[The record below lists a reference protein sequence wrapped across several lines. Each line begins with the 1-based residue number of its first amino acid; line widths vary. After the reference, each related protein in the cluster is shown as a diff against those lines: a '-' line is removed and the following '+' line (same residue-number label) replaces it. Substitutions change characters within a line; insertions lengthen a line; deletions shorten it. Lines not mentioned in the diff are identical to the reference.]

1 MKRGWHDDPWGQAS
15 KRWHDGSH
23 WTKTLSN
30 EDDPGP
36 PEELTFEPYEAPAD
50 ESDGAQGGRKEQE
63 WYARPLAGWKLWAAL
78 VGALIVGVGIG
89 VASAPDPSELDD
101 LNAQVAALQDD
112 LSSTQ
117 DELASTADE
126 RDAAQEEASRAKEQ
140 ARTADERAKT
150 AAEKAIASQQ
160 EDLDAREAQL
170 DSRQAD
176 IDQQVQ
182 TIKDNTITDGIWQVG
197 VDFEPGLYRAP
208 GGGLCYWARLNSA
221 DTGDIAD
228 NGLGKNPTVQLDS
241 GFFET
246 QDCGEWTKIG

>member
-15 KRWHDGSH
+15 KRWHDGQQ
-23 WTKTLSN
+23 WTKALSN
-30 EDDPGP
+30 EEDPGP
-36 PEELTFEPYEAPAD
+36 PETLEFEPYSVSSTEEGAGD
-50 ESDGAQGGRKEQE
+50 ESTKKD
-63 WYARPLAGWKLWAAL
+63 WYARPLAGWRLWAAIG
-78 VGALIVGVGIG
+78 GALVIGLVIG
-89 VASAPDPSELDD
+89 VASSSDTSQIED
-101 LNAQVAALQDD
+101 LNAQVGSLQED
-112 LSSTQ
+112 LSNTQ

-126 RDAAQEEASRAKEQ
+126 RDAAKEEAARAKEQ
-140 ARTADERAKT
+140 ARTADDRAEK
-150 AAEKAIASQQ
+150 AAEKAVASQQ
-160 EDLDAREAQL
+160 EDLDAREANL

-197 VDFEPGLYRAP
+197 VDFDPGLYRAP
-208 GGGLCYWARLNSA
+208 GGGLCYWARLDSA